1 MLICMKGD
9 MKEYKKPTLEV
20 IDIEGDVITASGA
33 GCEVDFAKCAIKC
46 VEPEKC
52 VPEDRCR

>member
-1 MLICMKGD
+1 

-33 GCEVDFAKCAIKC
+33 GCEVDFAKCAVKC
-46 VEPEKC
+46 ADDDKCQIEKC
-52 VPEDRCR
+52 VPEARCR

>member
-1 MLICMKGD
+1 

-33 GCEVDFAKCAIKC
+33 GCEVDIAKCL
-46 VEPEKC
+46 EKC
-52 VPEDRCR
+52 DAKCLPEDRCR

>member
-1 MLICMKGD
+1 